1 VNILLHLKQEWD
13 VIVKSPFACVVC
25 LAIGF
30 LVGSWY
36 YAGRLA
42 TLDSQV
48 AFWKDKATATPTP
61 AITAA
66 APTAAPTAAAPAPSA
81 ASAPANSAHLTM
93 TAGGASFYTSPSD
106 ESLTGI
112 VLDVQIKNSG
122 LPSKATGWRL
132 KVTPKNGAAVAAQYF
147 AIPKQLTVP
156 GNPPVIVRASES
168 LAERVLN
175 KPIQYEQVVS
185 GRLLFYASLP
195 LTTVQDPATKLTL
208 SVQDITGNAFSTELL
223 VGDWLHPRADN

>member
-1 VNILLHLKQEWD
+1 MNLLLHLKQEWD

-25 LAIGF
+25 VAIGF

-48 AFWKDKATATPTP
+48 AFWKDKATATP
-61 AITAA
+61 
-66 APTAAPTAAAPAPSA
+66 APTSTAAPTAAAPVPSA

-93 TAGGASFYTSPSD
+93 TAEGASFYTSPSD
-106 ESLTGI
+106 DSLTGI

-132 KVTPKNGAAVAAQYF
+132 QVTPKGAPPVAAQYS
-147 AIPKQLTVP
+147 AIPKDGLKLP
-156 GNPPVIVRASES
+156 GDPPVIVRVSEG
-168 LAERVLN
+168 LADKVL
-175 KPIQYEQVVS
+175 KKQIQYEQVVS
-185 GRLLFYASLP
+185 GRLLFYVSLP
-195 LTTVQDPATKLTL
+195 LAVVQDPATKLTL
-208 SVQDITGNAFSTELL
+208 SVQDITGNTFSTELL
-223 VGDWLHPRADN
+223 VGDWMHRRAAN

>member
-1 VNILLHLKQEWD
+1 
-13 VIVKSPFACVVC
+13 
-25 LAIGF
+25 
-30 LVGSWY
+30 VGSWY

-48 AFWKDKATATPTP
+48 SFWKDKATATP
-61 AITAA
+61 
-66 APTAAPTAAAPAPSA
+66 APTSTVTPTAGAPTPSAAPAP
-81 ASAPANSAHLTM
+81 ANSSAHLTM
-93 TAGGASFYTSPSD
+93 TAEGASFYTSPSD

-132 KVTPKNGAAVAAQYF
+132 KVTPKGSSPVAAQYF
-147 AIPKQLTVP
+147 AIPKQPLTVP

-168 LAERVLN
+168 LAEKVLN

-185 GRLLFYASLP
+185 GRLLFYVNLP
-195 LTTVQDPATKLTL
+195 LTVAQNPSTALTL
-208 SVQDITGNAFSTELL
+208 SVQDITGAAFSTELL
-223 VGDWLHPRADN
+223 VGDWLHARANN

>member
-1 VNILLHLKQEWD
+1 
-13 VIVKSPFACVVC
+13 VC

-48 AFWKDKATATPTP
+48 SFWKDKATATP
-61 AITAA
+61 
-66 APTAAPTAAAPAPSA
+66 APTITAAPTAAAPAPE
-81 ASAPANSAHLTM
+81 NGAHLTM

-132 KVTPKNGAAVAAQYF
+132 KVTPKTGGAVAAQYF

-156 GNPPVIVRASES
+156 GDPPVIVRASES
-168 LAERVLN
+168 LAEKVLS

-195 LTTVQDPATKLTL
+195 LAVVQDPATKLTL

-223 VGDWLHPRADN
+223 VGDWLHPRAAN